1 MAIPTEFELTFACG
15 HVGTI
20 DLSALPA
27 DRRGGRLEFLRA
39 KGVCN
44 DCYEDTRA
52 KRRQLDTQR
61 WAAKQRKA
69 EATEAA
75 DWAVEHGFP
84 PLTGTPKQSDYAAR
98 VRFELLRDL
107 YQWSVQESR
116 DPAGYARAEASARH
130 IDEARWWLDQKH
142 LITDPGDLL
151 ELLEV
156 AVASHHGQTCE
167 NSA

>member
-1 MAIPTEFELTFACG
+1 MAIPTEFELTFACR

-27 DRRGGRLEFLRA
+27 DRRGGRLEYLRT

-44 DCYEDTRA
+44 DCYEDTRD

-69 EATEAA
+69 EAAEATE
-75 DWAVEHGFP
+75 WAREHSFP
-84 PLTGTPKQSDYAAR
+84 PLTGTAKQADYAAR

-107 YQWSVQESR
+107 YQWSVQEDR
-116 DPAGYARAEASARH
+116 DPAGYARAEATARH
-130 IDEARWWLDQKH
+130 IDAARWWLDQKN
-142 LITDPGDLL
+142 LITNPSDLL
-151 ELLEV
+151 ELLAAAE
-156 AVASHHGQTCE
+156 ASHDGQTCE
-167 NSA
+167 NTA